1 MNYKLD
7 PQESVQTSSPRQTK
21 QPHSHGRRL
30 IFHVI
35 LIGALAFAGIP
46 LWRAYQDQVAAEQA
60 YQEVKAGQE
69 QAVEENREVFQATQQ
84 MKEPAYLED
93 VARRDYYYT
102 KPGEIIFELGSSH
115 QEDTKHP

>member
-1 MNYKLD
+1 MEVKSMNYKLD

-46 LWRAYQDQVAAEQA
+46 LWRGFYDQKGGGQNQQKGKVFLTGPPLAYAING
-60 YQEVKAGQE
+60 KCKI
-69 QAVEENREVFQATQQ
+69 N
-84 MKEPAYLED
+84 
-93 VARRDYYYT
+93 
-102 KPGEIIFELGSSH
+102 
-115 QEDTKHP
+115 DTLLPNKNLFGVS

>member
-46 LWRAYQDQVAAEQA
+46 LWRAYQ
-60 YQEVKAGQE
+60 EVKADQE
-69 QAVEENREVFQATQQ
+69 QAVKENREVFQATQQ
-84 MKEPAYLED
+84 MKDPAYLED

-115 QEDTKHP
+115 QEDSKHP

>member
-35 LIGALAFAGIP
+35 LIGALAFATN
-46 LWRAYQDQVAAEQA
+46 E
-60 YQEVKAGQE
+60 
-69 QAVEENREVFQATQQ
+69 
-84 MKEPAYLED
+84 
-93 VARRDYYYT
+93 
-102 KPGEIIFELGSSH
+102 GSCLSRGCG
-115 QEDTKHP
+115 TT